1 MKRRSPLLA
10 LALALLAAAPGRLG
24 AQKPD
29 FLSEDEQDK
38 LREAA
43 QEPSER
49 IRLYLTF
56 AQARLERFENFR
68 MRPSDPKEDQG
79 AYLDSLLGEYIS
91 LNEEL
96 KSWIDYQYE
105 HNADM
110 RRGLRALLEQGPR
123 QLESLRRIEQ
133 SPDRNA
139 TAYSQALR
147 EAIGDLGDT
156 LDGAT
161 KALAEQEKKFAAAKR
176 EEKVAARV
184 AKERQKE
191 EQRRSKEEKKL
202 RKRQHNRGVPGEP
215 DEH

>member
-1 MKRRSPLLA
+1 MKRRCPLLA
-10 LALALLAAAPGRLG
+10 LALAVLATASGRLG

-56 AQARLERFENFR
+56 AQARLERFESYR
-68 MRPSDPKEDQG
+68 MSSADPKEDQG
-79 AYLDSLLGEYIS
+79 AHLDSLLGEYIS

-96 KSWIDYQYE
+96 KGWIDYQYE
-105 HNADM
+105 HNGDM

-123 QLESLRRIEQ
+123 QLESLRRIGQ
-133 SPDRNA
+133 SPDRYA
-139 TAYSQALR
+139 EAYSQTLR
-147 EAIGDLGDT
+147 EAIDDLGDT

-161 KALAEQEKKFAAAKR
+161 KALAEQEKKFAEAKR
-176 EEKVAARV
+176 EEKAAARE

-202 RKRQHNRGVPGEP
+202 RKRQHKRGVPGEP
-215 DEH
+215 DEK